1 MTLLHCFSDGG
12 YQHNKTHPSFAQ
24 LTLLFGELIRNE
36 VFSHNS
42 YMCTLI
48 SRGDLQPTPPVSIPS
63 PPRPV
68 IQSIEHPPEADP
80 MGIEECVQEGDAQGG
95 IDIHGLVSC
104 FFIITP
110 FRYTCLLTDISLLQK
125 GDHGR
130 GIRTLSLPPPS
141 PPIPLGKGLSTFKH
155 PIIAPPPL
163 DKRPPPIFLVNSPSK
178 HSRWAQTYFWKPQK
192 ILGE

>member
-1 MTLLHCFSDGG
+1 MTLLHCFPDGG

-110 FRYTCLLTDISLLQK
+110 FTYTCLLTDISLSHR

-130 GIRTLSLPPPS
+130 GIRTPSLPPPARPS
-141 PPIPLGKGLSTFKH
+141 PYLKACPL
-155 PIIAPPPL
+155 
-163 DKRPPPIFLVNSPSK
+163 
-178 HSRWAQTYFWKPQK
+178 
-192 ILGE
+192 

>member
-1 MTLLHCFSDGG
+1 MTLLHCFADGG

-95 IDIHGLVSC
+95 IDIHGLVSY

-110 FRYTCLLTDISLLQK
+110 FTYTCLLTDISLSHR

-130 GIRTLSLPPPS
+130 GIRTPSIPFPPPPS
-141 PPIPLGKGLSTFKH
+141 PPLGKGLSTLEH
-155 PIIAPPPL
+155 PIIALSLPPPPF
-163 DKRPPPIFLVNSPSK
+163 DKRPPPSFLVNSPSK
-178 HSRWAQTYFWKPQK
+178 HSR
-192 ILGE
+192 

>member
-1 MTLLHCFSDGG
+1 MSLKSKNPQSAYFQNRVDLYTVFYCTKLVVMTLLHCFADGG

-110 FRYTCLLTDISLLQK
+110 FTYTCLLTDISLLQK

-130 GIRTLSLPPPS
+130 GIRTLSLPPPPS

-155 PIIAPPPL
+155 PILGPPPP
-163 DKRPPPIFLVNSPSK
+163 R
-178 HSRWAQTYFWKPQK
+178 
-192 ILGE
+192 

>member
-1 MTLLHCFSDGG
+1 MTLLHCFADGG

-110 FRYTCLLTDISLLQK
+110 FTYTCLLTDISLSHR

-130 GIRTLSLPPPS
+130 GIRTPSIPFSPPPPS
-141 PPIPLGKGLSTFKH
+141 PPLGKGLSTLEH
-155 PIIAPPPL
+155 PIIALSLPPPF
-163 DKRPPPIFLVNSPSK
+163 DKRPPPSFLVNSPSK
-178 HSRWAQTYFWKPQK
+178 HSR
-192 ILGE
+192 

>member
-1 MTLLHCFSDGG
+1 
-12 YQHNKTHPSFAQ
+12 
-24 LTLLFGELIRNE
+24 
-36 VFSHNS
+36 
-42 YMCTLI
+42 
-48 SRGDLQPTPPVSIPS
+48 
-63 PPRPV
+63 
-68 IQSIEHPPEADP
+68 

-178 HSRWAQTYFWKPQK
+178 HSR
-192 ILGE
+192 

>member
-110 FRYTCLLTDISLLQK
+110 FTYTCPLTDISLSQR

-130 GIRTLSLPPPS
+130 GIRTPSIKGPLLFSVLTHPLSIFPEY
-141 PPIPLGKGLSTFKH
+141 K
-155 PIIAPPPL
+155 
-163 DKRPPPIFLVNSPSK
+163 PIFENLRRFRERSSP
-178 HSRWAQTYFWKPQK
+178 F
-192 ILGE
+192 